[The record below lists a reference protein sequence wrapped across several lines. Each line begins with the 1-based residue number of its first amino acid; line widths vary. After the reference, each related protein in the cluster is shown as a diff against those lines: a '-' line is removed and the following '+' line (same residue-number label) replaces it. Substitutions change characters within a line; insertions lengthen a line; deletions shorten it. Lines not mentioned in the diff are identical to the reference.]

1 MSMTGT
7 PEQGGQRRDEP
18 WASGPVEDTGGMP
31 PILPDAGL
39 RGPVEDTPGWTP
51 APGEPQPT
59 SGQSPSNA
67 YPASSSLPAAGATT
81 PSITGF
87 FSSVR
92 RSGRWELPETLTVVQ
107 GFSDAVLDLREA
119 IVRSRT
125 VDLKIYGGFAETK
138 IIVPPGVGVD
148 LSGGV
153 ALFSDE
159 KSTLGVVDPAA
170 YRLRVSHFGAFSSV
184 RVITLAVGEEPKKW
198 WKKLT

>member
-1 MSMTGT
+1 
-7 PEQGGQRRDEP
+7 
-18 WASGPVEDTGGMP
+18 MP
-31 PILPDAGL
+31 PILRDAGL

-51 APGEPQPT
+51 PPVEPTAVQP
-59 SGQSPSNA
+59 PSSA
-67 YPASSSLPAAGATT
+67 YPAAASLPAAAGATPT
-81 PSITGF
+81 ITGF

-119 IVRSRT
+119 VVRSRT
-125 VDLKIYGGFAETK
+125 VDLKIYGGFAETR

-159 KSTLGVVDPAA
+159 KATLGSVDPAA

-184 RVITLAVGEEPKKW
+184 RVITMAVGEEPRKW
-198 WKKLT
+198 WKRLA